1 MVSKCLYG
9 RPCHR
14 CRSIK
19 LQDFSLLKLGKGFR
33 LHESLHVLTHLSVF
47 SKYLRFRLHLSS
59 SLNGRME
66 IQQQNS
72 HHTIMY
78 SSRMRT
84 TRFSCRL
91 GGGRVSGEWGVC
103 LEVSARGGGGVCL
116 GGVCLGGCL
125 ARGVS
130 ALGFLARWWC
140 LPRGCL
146 LRGVSA

>member
-72 HHTIMY
+72 HQTIMY
-78 SSRMRT
+78 SSRVRT

-91 GGGRVSGEWGVC
+91 GRGGEGGC
-103 LEVSARGGGGVCL
+103 LARGVSAWGGG

-125 ARGVS
+125 ARGV
-130 ALGFLARWWC
+130 C
-140 LPRGCL
+140 L
-146 LRGVSA
+146 GVSAQGVVSA